1 MIMDILTSIKIS
13 EIYSNNLI
21 QLNEI
26 SDRLNLLGSDI
37 ESEKYKYQE
46 FKKLIKSSTLE
57 IIDNSYDSNVYGEVS
72 INGVYNLNNEL
83 EEVCGTFYDIGSG
96 NGKLL
101 LQMSLISN
109 FDKYVGVE
117 ISKIRHLYALEIN
130 KSLSLDVIFI
140 NDDVLNVDLSDAGF
154 VFINDIMFDNK
165 LTKSIVDKIPVG
177 CYFTSVYDNSHKF
190 VKTIY
195 LSVSWMSQE
204 IPFNIYLKNIW

>member
-1 MIMDILTSIKIS
+1 MDILTSIKIS

-72 INGVYNLNNEL
+72 INGVYKLNNEL

-109 FDKYVGVE
+109 FDKYVGIE

-130 KSLSLDVIFI
+130 KSLSSDVIFI

>member
-1 MIMDILTSIKIS
+1 MDILNSIKIS

-26 SDRLNLLGSDI
+26 SDRLNLSGNEI

-46 FKKLIKSSTLE
+46 FKNLIKSSTVE
-57 IIDNSYDSNVYGEVS
+57 IIDNLFDISVYGEVS
-72 INGVYNLNNEL
+72 INGVYKLNNEL

-96 NGKLL
+96 NGKLI

-130 KSLSLDVIFI
+130 KSLSLDVTFI

-165 LTKSIVDKIPVG
+165 LIKSIVDKIPVG
-177 CYFTSVYDNSHKF
+177 CYFTSVYDNSYKF

-204 IPFNIYLKNIW
+204 IPFNIYLKNI

>member
-1 MIMDILTSIKIS
+1 MDILTSIKIS
-13 EIYSNNLI
+13 EIYSNNLQ
-21 QLNEI
+21 QLSDI
-26 SDRLNLLGSDI
+26 SNRLNLSGDDI
-37 ESEKYKYQE
+37 EIEKYKYQE
-46 FKKLIKSSTLE
+46 FKNQIKSNN
-57 IIDNSYDSNVYGEVS
+57 IDIDNLFDSNVYGEIS
-72 INGVYNLNNEL
+72 MNGVYKLNNEL

-96 NGKLL
+96 NGKLI

-130 KSLSLDVIFI
+130 KYLSLDVTFI

-154 VFINDIMFDNK
+154 VFINDIMFDDK
-165 LTKSIVDKIPVG
+165 LTNSIVDKIPVG

-204 IPFNIYLKNIW
+204 IPFNIYLKNI

>member
-1 MIMDILTSIKIS
+1 M
-13 EIYSNNLI
+13 
-21 QLNEI
+21 
-26 SDRLNLLGSDI
+26 
-37 ESEKYKYQE
+37 
-46 FKKLIKSSTLE
+46 
-57 IIDNSYDSNVYGEVS
+57 
-72 INGVYNLNNEL
+72 NGVYKLNNEL
-83 EEVCGTFYDIGSG
+83 KEVCGTFYDIGSG
-96 NGKLL
+96 NGKLI

-130 KSLSLDVIFI
+130 KYLSLDVTFI

-165 LTKSIVDKIPVG
+165 LIKSIVDKIPVG
-177 CYFTSVYDNSHKF
+177 CYFTSVYDNSYKF

-204 IPFNIYLKNIW
+204 IPFNIYLKNI

>member
-1 MIMDILTSIKIS
+1 MDILNSIKIS

-26 SDRLNLLGSDI
+26 SDRLNLSGNEI

-46 FKKLIKSSTLE
+46 FKNLIKSSTVE
-57 IIDNSYDSNVYGEVS
+57 IIDNLFDISVYGEVS
-72 INGVYNLNNEL
+72 INGVYKLNNEL

-96 NGKLL
+96 NGKLI

-130 KSLSLDVIFI
+130 KYLSLDVTFI

-154 VFINDIMFDNK
+154 VFINDVMFDNK
-165 LTKSIVDKIPVG
+165 LIKSIVDKIPVG
-177 CYFTSVYDNSHKF
+177 CYFTSFYDNSHKF

-204 IPFNIYLKNIW
+204 IPFNIYLKNI

>member
-1 MIMDILTSIKIS
+1 MDILTSIKIS

-26 SDRLNLLGSDI
+26 SDRLNLSGNDI

-57 IIDNSYDSNVYGEVS
+57 IIDNSYDFNVYGEVS
-72 INGVYNLNNEL
+72 INGVYKLNNEL

-109 FDKYVGVE
+109 FDKYVGIE

-204 IPFNIYLKNIW
+204 IPFNIYLKNI

>member
-1 MIMDILTSIKIS
+1 MIMDILTSIDIQ

-26 SDRLNLLGSDI
+26 SNRLNLSGDDI

-46 FKKLIKSSTLE
+46 FENQIKSNN
-57 IIDNSYDSNVYGEVS
+57 IDIDNLFDSNVYGEIS
-72 INGVYNLNNEL
+72 MNGVYKLNNEL
-83 EEVCGTFYDIGSG
+83 KEVCGTFYDIGSG
-96 NGKLL
+96 NGKLI

-130 KSLSLDVIFI
+130 KYLSLDVTFI

-154 VFINDIMFDNK
+154 VFINDVMFDNK
-165 LTKSIVDKIPVG
+165 LIKSIVDKIPVG

-204 IPFNIYLKNIW
+204 IPFNIYLKNI

>member
-1 MIMDILTSIKIS
+1 MDILTSIKIS

-26 SDRLNLLGSDI
+26 SDRLNLSGNDI
-37 ESEKYKYQE
+37 DIEKYKYQE

-57 IIDNSYDSNVYGEVS
+57 TIDNLFDTSVYGEVS
-72 INGVYNLNNEL
+72 INGVYKLNNEL

-96 NGKLL
+96 NGKLI

-117 ISKIRHLYALEIN
+117 ISKIRHLYTLEIS
-130 KSLSLDVIFI
+130 KSLSSDVIFI
-140 NDDVLNVDLSDAGF
+140 NDDVLNVNLSDAGF

-204 IPFNIYLKNIW
+204 IPFNIYLKNI

>member
-26 SDRLNLLGSDI
+26 SDRLNLLGNDI

-130 KSLSLDVIFI
+130 KFLSLDVIFI

-154 VFINDIMFDNK
+154 VFINDTMFDNK

>member
-1 MIMDILTSIKIS
+1 MIIDILTSIKIS

-26 SDRLNLLGSDI
+26 SDRLNLSGNDI

-57 IIDNSYDSNVYGEVS
+57 IIDNSYDFNVYGEVS
-72 INGVYNLNNEL
+72 INGVYKLNNEL
-83 EEVCGTFYDIGSG
+83 EEVCGNFYDIGSG

-109 FDKYVGVE
+109 FDKYVGIE

-204 IPFNIYLKNIW
+204 IPFNIYLKNI

>member
-1 MIMDILTSIKIS
+1 MDILNSIKIS

-26 SDRLNLLGSDI
+26 SDRLNLSGNDI

-46 FKKLIKSSTLE
+46 FKNLIKLSTVE
-57 IIDNSYDSNVYGEVS
+57 IIDNLFDISVYGEVS

-96 NGKLL
+96 NGKLI

-130 KSLSLDVIFI
+130 KSLSLDVTFI

-165 LTKSIVDKIPVG
+165 LIKSIVDK
-177 CYFTSVYDNSHKF
+177 S
-190 VKTIY
+190 
-195 LSVSWMSQE
+195 L
-204 IPFNIYLKNIW
+204 

>member
-1 MIMDILTSIKIS
+1 MDILTSIKIS

-26 SDRLNLLGSDI
+26 SDRLNLSGNDI

-46 FKKLIKSSTLE
+46 FKKLIKSSSLE
-57 IIDNSYDSNVYGEVS
+57 IIDNSYDFNVYGEVS
-72 INGVYNLNNEL
+72 INGVYKLNNEL

-109 FDKYVGVE
+109 FDKYVGIE
-117 ISKIRHLYALEIN
+117 ISKIRHLYALEIS
-130 KSLSLDVIFI
+130 KSLSLNVTFI
-140 NDDVLNVDLSDAGF
+140 NNDVLNVDLSDAGF
-154 VFINDIMFDNK
+154 VFINDIMFDDK

-204 IPFNIYLKNIW
+204 IPFNIYLKNI

>member
-1 MIMDILTSIKIS
+1 MDILTSIKIS

-26 SDRLNLLGSDI
+26 SDRLNLSGNDI

-57 IIDNSYDSNVYGEVS
+57 IADNLFDTNVYGEVS
-72 INGVYNLNNEL
+72 INSVYKLNNEL

-109 FDKYVGVE
+109 FDKYVGIE

-195 LSVSWMSQE
+195 LQQ
-204 IPFNIYLKNIW
+204 

>member
-1 MIMDILTSIKIS
+1 MIIDILTSIKIS

-26 SDRLNLLGSDI
+26 SDRLNLSGNDI

-46 FKKLIKSSTLE
+46 FKNLIKSSTLE
-57 IIDNSYDSNVYGEVS
+57 IVDNLFDTNVYGEVS
-72 INGVYNLNNEL
+72 INGVYKLNNEL

-109 FDKYVGVE
+109 FDKYVGIE

-140 NDDVLNVDLSDAGF
+140 NDDVLNVNLSDAGF
-154 VFINDIMFDNK
+154 IFINDIMFDNK

-204 IPFNIYLKNIW
+204 IPFNIYLKNI

>member
-26 SDRLNLLGSDI
+26 SDRLNLSGNDI

-57 IIDNSYDSNVYGEVS
+57 IVDNLYDTNVYGEVS
-72 INGVYNLNNEL
+72 INGVYKLNNEL

-109 FDKYVGVE
+109 FDKYVGIE

-130 KSLSLDVIFI
+130 KSLSSDVIFI

-195 LSVSWMSQE
+195 LSVSWVSQE

>member
-1 MIMDILTSIKIS
+1 MIMDILNSIKIS

-26 SDRLNLLGSDI
+26 SDRLNLSGNEI

-46 FKKLIKSSTLE
+46 FKNLIKSSTVE
-57 IIDNSYDSNVYGEVS
+57 IIDNLFDISVYGEVS
-72 INGVYNLNNEL
+72 INGVYKLNNEL

-96 NGKLL
+96 NGKLI

-130 KSLSLDVIFI
+130 KSLSLDVTFI

-165 LTKSIVDKIPVG
+165 LIKSIVDKIPVG
-177 CYFTSVYDNSHKF
+177 CYFTSVYDNSYKF

>member
-1 MIMDILTSIKIS
+1 MNILTSIKIS

-26 SDRLNLLGSDI
+26 SDRLNLSGNDI

-57 IIDNSYDSNVYGEVS
+57 IVDNLYDTNVYGEVS
-72 INGVYNLNNEL
+72 INGVYKLNNEL

-109 FDKYVGVE
+109 FDKYVGIE

-204 IPFNIYLKNIW
+204 IPFNIYLKNI

>member
-26 SDRLNLLGSDI
+26 SDRLNLSGNDI

-72 INGVYNLNNEL
+72 INGVYKLNNEL

-109 FDKYVGVE
+109 FDKYVNNNCF
-117 ISKIRHLYALEIN
+117 KILE
-130 KSLSLDVIFI
+130 LFF
-140 NDDVLNVDLSDAGF
+140 NV
-154 VFINDIMFDNK
+154 V
-165 LTKSIVDKIPVG
+165 
-177 CYFTSVYDNSHKF
+177 
-190 VKTIY
+190 
-195 LSVSWMSQE
+195 
-204 IPFNIYLKNIW
+204 